1 MMTPFDRA
9 WALLKSPV
17 VDTPL
22 DNLQMIYNENPN
34 DFPNKIGSG
43 RVHVMHR
50 PWGGFQAKIEH
61 MTPNEYF
68 DAMKNTPEGY
78 RYSEPLSHDWNAE
91 RRWGKHEGSED
102 YINQVADR
110 LRSGEEQH
118 MEIPE
123 LEYDAEEKT
132 SHQEGG
138 HRMEALRQLG
148 HGNRQFP
155 VMVRRNQQ

>member
-1 MMTPFDRA
+1 MNPFDLA
-9 WALLKSPV
+9 WLLLKAPV
-17 VDTPL
+17 LDTPL
-22 DNLQMIYNENPN
+22 DNLQMVYNENPN
-34 DFPNKIGSG
+34 DFPNIIGSG
-43 RVHVMHR
+43 RNHVMHR
-50 PWGGFQAKIEH
+50 PWGGSQAKIEH

-68 DAMKNTPEGY
+68 DAMKNTPEGS
-78 RYSEPLSHDWNAE
+78 RVPKPLNHDWNAE

-110 LRSGEEQH
+110 LRNGEEQH

-132 SHQEGG
+132 SYQEGG

-148 HGNRQFP
+148 HGNQQFP